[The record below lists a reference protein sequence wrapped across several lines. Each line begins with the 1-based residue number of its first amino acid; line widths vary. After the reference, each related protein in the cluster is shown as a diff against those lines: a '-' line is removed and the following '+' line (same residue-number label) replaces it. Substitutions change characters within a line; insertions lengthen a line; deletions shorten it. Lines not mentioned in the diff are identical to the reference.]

1 MLTTNTLEKCGK
13 TKNKGGTKM
22 KETIDTIIQWHK
34 NTFKD
39 ETLEGQI
46 NKYAEETNEF
56 MNTDGGEDLLEL
68 ADMVIVCAGIMRFN
82 KKLGSIFL
90 QNTYIISWNIGEYDM
105 TELWEAVQ
113 KKMETNRKRIWHKT
127 GNGAY
132 HHENGIED

>member
-1 MLTTNTLEKCGK
+1 
-13 TKNKGGTKM
+13 M
-22 KETIDTIIQWHK
+22 KETIDTIIAWHK

-39 ETLEGQI
+39 ESLEGQI

-56 MNTDGGEDLLEL
+56 MNTDRHGDLLEL

-113 KKMETNRKRIWHKT
+113 KKMEKNRKRVWVKSGEGH
-127 GNGAY
+127 Y

>member
-1 MLTTNTLEKCGK
+1 
-13 TKNKGGTKM
+13 M
-22 KETIDTIIQWHK
+22 KETIDTIMRWHRE
-34 NTFKD
+34 TFPD

-56 MNTDGGEDLLEL
+56 MNADSDLPEL